1 MTAIAFIGL
10 GHMGAPMAQN
20 LIQKGHDV
28 ALFDLN
34 HEAVKN
40 SAQHGGTPF
49 SDVLEACRGREVVIS
64 MLPEGSHCRQ
74 LYLGEEGLIENLTAP
89 SIIIDCSTIDMETSQ
104 ELHTEA
110 QKWGHQFLDAPVSGG
125 VTGAKSGKL
134 TFMVGGT
141 TDNFTTI
148 HSILQCMG
156 KNVFH
161 AGEATHGLAA
171 KICNNLMLGIHM
183 VGTSEAFI
191 LANRLGL
198 ANEKLYEIACA
209 SSGQSWTLLNYCPA
223 PGILPSSP
231 ANNNYIPGF
240 TGEMMLKDLNLAVDA
255 AHNEDISIPLTEKA
269 KELYDEFCHEYEGQD
284 FSGIIQYLDNQ
295 RF

>member
-1 MTAIAFIGL
+1 MTTIAFIGL

-20 LIQKGHDV
+20 LIHKEHDV

-34 HEAVKN
+34 LEAAEDC
-40 SAQHGGTPF
+40 AQDGGTPY
-49 SDVLEACRGREVVIS
+49 SDALEACQGREIIIS
-64 MLPEGSHCRQ
+64 MLPEGKHCRQ

-104 ELHTEA
+104 ELHEGA
-110 QKWGHQFLDAPVSGG
+110 QKWGHHFLDAPVSGG

-141 TDNFTTI
+141 ADNFAKI
-148 HSILQCMG
+148 LPILQCMG
-156 KNVFH
+156 KNIFH

-209 SSGQSWTLLNYCPA
+209 SSGQSWTLVNYCPA

-231 ANNNYIPGF
+231 ANNQYKPGF
-240 TGEMMLKDLNLAVDA
+240 TGEMMLKDLKLAVDA
-255 AHNEDISIPLTEKA
+255 AHNADISIPLTEKA
-269 KELYDEFCHEYEGQD
+269 KELYDEFCHECEGLD